1 MKNAKTFLQATALQ
15 LTLFISLFFSLPSA
29 AANPFLPLWEYIPD
43 GEPYIF
49 EDPDRP
55 GQYRVYIYGSHD
67 SMRKDYCGR
76 EQVLWSAPINDL
88 NNWRYDGIIFESK
101 TDALGQWLNKNGT
114 GDILF
119 APDIVEIK
127 EKNGKKTYYLY
138 PNNQG
143 KGRNGM
149 VAKSDRPD
157 GPFKVCNWNP
167 ESPQETIGVLGFD
180 PAVLA
185 DDDGR
190 IYGYWGFQESFGS
203 ELNPNTMAT
212 LKEGTQPVKD
222 MIPNLK
228 QDGIFRFFEASSIRK
243 IKDKYVFVYSRWT
256 ANGEF
261 GFPGSNYTLAYAYS
275 NQPLGPFTYGGT
287 LIDGR
292 GRDKDADG
300 NPIPTATPGGN
311 THGSILE
318 INGKWYVFYHRQT
331 GVNEYSRQAMV
342 APIEVEVTEGPN
354 GKVEIS
360 EAEYTSEGF
369 ETEGLNP
376 YKRYSAGIACYY
388 TGPRPA
394 RHSWPNMEFS
404 GSYILPTYADGKEKR
419 FSPYDL
425 RINSN
430 PVVNNTS
437 GSVVGYKYFN
447 FDHLKKSKGTA
458 LSVNLK
464 PQGTEGRLE
473 IFVGNP
479 REAEGGIKIGNLH
492 IPRNAPPVVTE
503 MHIPLSRIK
512 HLKGKKALFFVFS
525 SSTPDRSICELHDFA
540 FIRK

>member
-185 DDDGR
+185 DD
-190 IYGYWGFQESFGS
+190 
-203 ELNPNTMAT
+203 
-212 LKEGTQPVKD
+212 
-222 MIPNLK
+222 
-228 QDGIFRFFEASSIRK
+228 
-243 IKDKYVFVYSRWT
+243 
-256 ANGEF
+256 
-261 GFPGSNYTLAYAYS
+261 
-275 NQPLGPFTYGGT
+275 
-287 LIDGR
+287 
-292 GRDKDADG
+292 
-300 NPIPTATPGGN
+300 
-311 THGSILE
+311 
-318 INGKWYVFYHRQT
+318 
-331 GVNEYSRQAMV
+331 
-342 APIEVEVTEGPN
+342 
-354 GKVEIS
+354 
-360 EAEYTSEGF
+360 EYTVIGDSKNRSE
-369 ETEGLNP
+369 
-376 YKRYSAGIACYY
+376 
-388 TGPRPA
+388 
-394 RHSWPNMEFS
+394 
-404 GSYILPTYADGKEKR
+404 
-419 FSPYDL
+419 
-425 RINSN
+425 
-430 PVVNNTS
+430 VN
-437 GSVVGYKYFN
+437 
-447 FDHLKKSKGTA
+447 
-458 LSVNLK
+458 
-464 PQGTEGRLE
+464 
-473 IFVGNP
+473 
-479 REAEGGIKIGNLH
+479 
-492 IPRNAPPVVTE
+492 
-503 MHIPLSRIK
+503 
-512 HLKGKKALFFVFS
+512 
-525 SSTPDRSICELHDFA
+525 
-540 FIRK
+540 